1 MNTRAE
7 IRKIRKSSVEKKRVK
22 SLLFTLLALLFWVG
36 VWWIAALKVGK
47 AWLLP
52 TPPLVLKSLVEA
64 VKSGNLFGKVLK
76 SLGEIALGYFA
87 GMAFGVVLASLTAK
101 LSFFR
106 YLFSPLLTVI
116 KATPVASFILIL
128 WVFLDRSTVPSVC
141 VLLIVTPILWANC
154 EEGILQVDKKLY
166 EMATVYSFSV
176 GRKLRYLYIPSVFPY
191 FKTAALTALGMAW
204 KAGVAAE
211 VLCTPDGTLG
221 QMIWYSKRDIET
233 GDLFAYTLVI
243 VLVCFLLE
251 KLLVVLLD
259 ILQKRRKRHECSRK
273 SPSSEKSI
281 PTEQGD

>member
-1 MNTRAE
+1 M
-7 IRKIRKSSVEKKRVK
+7 
-22 SLLFTLLALLFWVG
+22 
-36 VWWIAALKVGK
+36 
-47 AWLLP
+47 
-52 TPPLVLKSLVEA
+52 
-64 VKSGNLFGKVLK
+64 
-76 SLGEIALGYFA
+76 
-87 GMAFGVVLASLTAK
+87 
-101 LSFFR
+101 
-106 YLFSPLLTVI
+106 
-116 KATPVASFILIL
+116 
-128 WVFLDRSTVPSVC
+128 DRSTVPSVC

-154 EEGILQVDKKLY
+154 EEGILQVNKKLY
-166 EMATVYSFSV
+166 EMSTVYSFSV

-259 ILQKRRKRHECSRK
+259 ILQKRRKRHECSHK